1 MSKRKQIIKLNSP
14 IPVRGSVALMD
25 EQSPALTILVTRLE
39 EQERQLRLMNEAFL
53 NMKAALADRDKEYHQ
68 LQQTISQDKARSAEA
83 IKLSRERLLKTAEAN
98 PIEPHVQAQMIAQ
111 IKSEGEHRVKQKRAA
126 FTKLLEVAPKGV
138 INNPGDESIPLMING
153 VKMIISPGKNVVPA
167 PFAEEWEKTLRMAKW
182 AESVRKAAVGTKPFH
197 ELEQWRGANSSEPDP
212 LMWQEE

>member
-1 MSKRKQIIKLNSP
+1 MSGSKRIIKVNSP

-53 NMKAALADRDKEYHQ
+53 NMKAALDSRDKEYQQ
-68 LQQTISQDKARSAEA
+68 LQQTVANDKARSAEA
-83 IKLSRERLLKTAEAN
+83 IKLSREKLLKTAEAN
-98 PIEPHVQAQMIAQ
+98 PIDPHIQAQMLAQ

-126 FTKLLEVAPKGV
+126 FTKLLETAPKGI
-138 INNPGDESIPLMING
+138 INNPKDESIPLTING
-153 VKMIISPGKNVVPA
+153 VRLVISPGKNTVPA

-182 AESVRKAAVGTKPFH
+182 AEDVRKAAVGTKPFH
-197 ELEQWRGANSSEPDP
+197 ELEQWRGANSGEADP
-212 LMWQEE
+212 LIWQEG